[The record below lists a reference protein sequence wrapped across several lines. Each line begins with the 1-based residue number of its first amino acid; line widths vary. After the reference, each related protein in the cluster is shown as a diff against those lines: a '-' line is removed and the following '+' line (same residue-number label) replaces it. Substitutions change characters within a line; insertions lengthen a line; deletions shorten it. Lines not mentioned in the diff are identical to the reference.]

1 MRNEKPENHR
11 IRRIENGTPRRK
23 GASELDDEKKREQK
37 GKKVRMNQSGED
49 EIIREFTNVK

>member
-1 MRNEKPENHR
+1 MGEEKGRANQIMR
-11 IRRIENGTPRRK
+11 
-23 GASELDDEKKREQK
+23 KKREQK